1 MEHVLEKPKRKSPT
15 PKKKDGEPREVVIY
29 KIEIDGT
36 NFLYVG
42 HTEDFDQRE
51 NNHKKAC
58 RHNLL
63 PESKNQGKNS
73 PLYGEINRNGG
84 WVKVKMS
91 PMEKFVSTGKLES
104 RIKEQYWIDKIQ
116 VARRDAVMMNG
127 CRAYLSPEQNRA
139 YRAEHRISPEQNRAY
154 RAEHRDELNA
164 KAAEYHAEHRD
175 ELNAKCLARNLQK
188 MTCACG
194 VEHNKGGK
202 TMHLKSK
209 KHINWVKANETKS
222 VAITNEPEV

>member
-1 MEHVLEKPKRKSPT
+1 MEPVLVKPKRT
-15 PKKKDGEPREVVIY
+15 RVEKKKDGEPREVVIY

-51 NNHKKAC
+51 DNHKKAC

-63 PESKNQGKNS
+63 PESKNKTKNN
-73 PLYGEINRNGG
+73 PLYCEINRNGG

-127 CRAYLSPEQNRA
+127 CRAY
-139 YRAEHRISPEQNRAY
+139 ISPEQTLAY
-154 RAEHRDELNA
+154 RAEHRDERNA
-164 KAAEYHAEHRD
+164 KSAEYRAEHRD
-175 ELNAKCLARNLQK
+175 ELNAKCLAHNSKK

-194 VEHNKGGK
+194 VEHSKGNKFA
-202 TMHLKSK
+202 HLKSK
-209 KHINWVKANETKS
+209 KHLDWVKANETKS
-222 VAITNEPEV
+222 IAITNEPEI

>member
-15 PKKKDGEPREVVIY
+15 PKKKDGEPRQVVIY

-51 NNHKKAC
+51 DNHRSAC

-63 PESKNQGKNS
+63 PESKNKGKNS
-73 PLYGEINRNGG
+73 PLYCEINKNGG
-84 WVKVKMS
+84 WVKAKMS

-104 RIKEQYWIDKIQ
+104 RIREQYWIDKIQ
-116 VARRDAVMMNG
+116 VARRDAVMMNS
-127 CRAYLSPEQNRA
+127 CRAYVSPEQTRVN
-139 YRAEHRISPEQNRAY
+139 QNA
-154 RAEHRDELNA
+154 
-164 KAAEYHAEHRD
+164 HA
-175 ELNAKCLARNLQK
+175 LAHNLKK

-194 VEHNKGGK
+194 VEHIKGFK
-202 TMHLKSK
+202 TGHLKTK
-209 KHINWVKANETKS
+209 KHADWVKHNETKS
-222 VAITNEPEV
+222 VATVNEPEV

>member
-1 MEHVLEKPKRKSPT
+1 MEPVLEKTKRT
-15 PKKKDGEPREVVIY
+15 RVEKKKDGEPREVVIY

-51 NNHKKAC
+51 DNHKKAC

-63 PESKNQGKNS
+63 PESKNVAKNN
-73 PLYGEINRNGG
+73 PLYCEINRNGG
-84 WVKVKMS
+84 WVKAKMS

-104 RIKEQYWIDKIQ
+104 RIREQYWIDKIQ

-127 CRAYLSPEQNRA
+127 CRAY
-139 YRAEHRISPEQNRAY
+139 ISPEQQRAY
-154 RAEHRDELNA
+154 YAEHRDEINA
-164 KAAEYHAEHRD
+164 KKAEYHAEHRD
-175 ELNAKCLARNLQK
+175 ELNAKCLARNLKK

-194 VEHNKGGK
+194 AEHNKGGK
-202 TMHLKSK
+202 TTHLKSK
-209 KHINWVKANETKS
+209 KHIDWVKQNETKS
-222 VAITNEPEV
+222 VATVNEPEV